1 LRWFRDE
8 YEAHIY
14 ERTCPAGVCTE
25 LLEYTIDPEKC
36 KGCTACMR
44 KCPTGAVMGAAKSP
58 HYIVPDKCIGCGT
71 CVTVCRFDA
80 VNVS

>member
-1 LRWFRDE
+1 
-8 YEAHIY
+8 
-14 ERTCPAGVCTE
+14 
-25 LLEYTIDPEKC
+25 
-36 KGCTACMR
+36 MR
-44 KCPTGAVMGAAKSP
+44 KCPTGAIMGAAKSP